1 MIFKF
6 SIKYQN
12 KDANVVKILS
22 LERFFHWN
30 KIFTHKKAQ
39 VRSSSC
45 MLQKPAERNILLKCY
60 ELKQEQKEC
69 AEIALSGTNTRRNL
83 LLDSF
88 DL

>member
-1 MIFKF
+1 MQMLSKF
-6 SIKYQN
+6 WVWNVSFIGIKYSPTSKR
-12 KDANVVKILS
+12 KDEVPPVCFRNPRK
-22 LERFFHWN
+22 E
-30 KIFTHKKAQ
+30 IF
-39 VRSSSC
+39 C
-45 MLQKPAERNILLKCY
+45 LNGY